1 MQGVDEFFLSFVFII
16 RWVLVQE
23 SNLKKYKI
31 LKFIKISDG
40 IKFLNQMFIFQ
51 ELYFF
56 SIKNSKVGQMI
67 CCNLQE

>member
-1 MQGVDEFFLSFVFII
+1 MQGVDEIFII
-16 RWVLVQE
+16 WFIMQWILVQE

-40 IKFLNQMFIFQ
+40 ITFLNQINIFQ

-56 SIKNSKVGQMI
+56 SIKILKLVK
-67 CCNLQE
+67 

>member
-1 MQGVDEFFLSFVFII
+1 MQLDHGVQGVDEIFII
-16 RWVLVQE
+16 WFIMQWILVQE

-40 IKFLNQMFIFQ
+40 ITFLNQINIFQ

-56 SIKNSKVGQMI
+56 SIKILKLVK
-67 CCNLQE
+67 